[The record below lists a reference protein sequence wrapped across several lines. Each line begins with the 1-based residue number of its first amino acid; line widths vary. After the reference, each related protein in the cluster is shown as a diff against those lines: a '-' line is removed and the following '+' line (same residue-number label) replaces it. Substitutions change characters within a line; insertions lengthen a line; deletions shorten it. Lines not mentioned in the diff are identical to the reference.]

1 MSNAIRKM
9 QKSLKYNEVQKMIE
23 KAVADMSN
31 TISNMEE
38 SRVDGKKVEI
48 IYPLELGIKNK
59 RGDVFVFVVSAYPKN

>member
-9 QKSLKYNEVQKMIE
+9 KKSLKYNEVQKMIE

-31 TISNMEE
+31 TISNMEK

-48 IYPLELGIKNK
+48 ICPLELGIKNK

>member
-9 QKSLKYNEVQKMIE
+9 KKSLKYNEVQKMIE

-31 TISNMEE
+31 TISNMEK